1 MPTTA
6 KGESKMSKAYM
17 QRFYEDLIKW
27 NLPSSKREHAEELAN
42 YVGHELA
49 DTELTEEELE
59 TELVTS
65 YHELKELHEES
76 AITID
81 EWIQWVK
88 EGIKQYESWLDE
100 W

>member
-1 MPTTA
+1 
-6 KGESKMSKAYM
+6 MSKAYM

-27 NLPSSKREHAEELAN
+27 NLPSSKREYAEELAN

>member
-1 MPTTA
+1 
-6 KGESKMSKAYM
+6 MSKAYM
-17 QRFYEDLIKW
+17 QRFYEDMIRR
-27 NLPSSKREHAEELAN
+27 NLASSKREHAEELAH

-65 YHELKELHEES
+65 YHELKELHAES
-76 AITID
+76 NITVE

-88 EGIKQYESWLDE
+88 EGIEEYQSWLDE

>member
-17 QRFYEDLIKW
+17 QRFYEDVIRW
-27 NLPSSKREHAEELAN
+27 NLASSKREHAEELAH

-49 DTELTEEELE
+49 DTELTEEELKS
-59 TELVTS
+59 ELVTS
-65 YHELKELHEES
+65 YHELRELHEES
-76 AITID
+76 NITID

-88 EGIKQYESWLDE
+88 EGIKEYQSWLNE
-100 W
+100 

>member
-1 MPTTA
+1 
-6 KGESKMSKAYM
+6 MSKAYM